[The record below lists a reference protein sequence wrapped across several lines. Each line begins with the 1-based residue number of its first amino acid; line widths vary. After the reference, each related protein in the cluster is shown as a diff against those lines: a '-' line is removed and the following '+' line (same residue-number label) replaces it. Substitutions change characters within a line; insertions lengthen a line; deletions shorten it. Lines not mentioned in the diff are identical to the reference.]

1 MVLFSHDT
9 GVEIL
14 HKKRNH
20 ESEILKRGEQ
30 IDGNPL
36 QAILRNSNTLFVR
49 TEYPYFIYQFEL
61 GDEPAKL
68 IKKVD

>member
-1 MVLFSHDT
+1 MLGHDT

-14 HKKRNH
+14 HKERNY

-30 IDGNPL
+30 IDGGPF
-36 QAILRNSNTLFVR
+36 QAILRNGNTLFVR
-49 TEYPYFIYQFEL
+49 TRKKIYQFEL